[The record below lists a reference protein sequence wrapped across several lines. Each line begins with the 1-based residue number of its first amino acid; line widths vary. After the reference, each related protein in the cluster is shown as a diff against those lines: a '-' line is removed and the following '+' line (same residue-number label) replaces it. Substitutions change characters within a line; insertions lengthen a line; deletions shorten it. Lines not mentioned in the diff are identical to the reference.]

1 LGLRELKMAR
11 TRQLIAD
18 KAFELFVERG
28 FDQTTVEQIA
38 AAAEVG
44 PRTLYRYYPTK
55 EALIVKFVEVN
66 LFAAVDRLR
75 EQPDDVPLPE
85 ALYVLIDSVVTTT
98 VDNADRVLAIYE
110 MAGHAPAVQA
120 QFSEV
125 WSRWRKAVSSE
136 VARRYKGRSPE
147 LTARLAAA
155 GTSTVID
162 VSIQA
167 WAESGGTVNIRR
179 LVNRTLE
186 LMRTGDVPIPAP
198 PVRRAAVTP
207 NG

>member
-75 EQPDDVPLPE
+75 EQPDDMPLPE
-85 ALYVLIDSVVTTT
+85 ALYALIDSVVTTT
-98 VDNADRVLAIYE
+98 VDNADRVLAIYA
-110 MAGHAPAVQA
+110 MDAPAVQA

-125 WSRWRKAVSSE
+125 WSRWRHAVSTE

-147 LTARLAAA
+147 MAARLAAA
-155 GTSTVID
+155 STSAVID
-162 VSIQA
+162 ISIQA
-167 WAESGGTVNIRR
+167 WAASGGTANMRR
-179 LVNRTLE
+179 LVNRALE
-186 LMRTGDVPIPAP
+186 LMRMGDVPIPSP
-198 PVRRAAVTP
+198 PVKR
-207 NG
+207 

>member
-66 LFAAVDRLR
+66 LFAAVERLC
-75 EQPDDVPLPE
+75 EQPDDTPLSE
-85 ALYVLIDSVVTTT
+85 ALYALIDSVVTTT

-110 MAGHAPAVQA
+110 MAGCAPAVQA

-125 WSRWRKAVSSE
+125 WSRWRQAVSNE
-136 VARRYKGRSPE
+136 VARRHKGRSSE
-147 LTARLAAA
+147 MAARLAAA
-155 GTSTVID
+155 SASAVID
-162 VSIQA
+162 VSIQT
-167 WAESGGTVNIRR
+167 WAESRGAANIRR
-179 LVNRTLE
+179 LVNRSLE
-186 LMRTGDVPIPAP
+186 LMRSGDVPIAAP
-198 PVRRAAVTP
+198 PVRRPVVTP

>member
-1 LGLRELKMAR
+1 MGLRELKMAR

-75 EQPDDVPLPE
+75 EQPDDMPLPE
-85 ALYVLIDSVVTTT
+85 ALYALIDSVVTTT
-98 VDNADRVLAIYE
+98 VDNADRVLAIYA
-110 MAGHAPAVQA
+110 MDAPAVQA

-125 WSRWRKAVSSE
+125 WSRWRHAVSTE

-147 LTARLAAA
+147 MAARLAAA
-155 GTSTVID
+155 STSAVID
-162 VSIQA
+162 ISIQA
-167 WAESGGTVNIRR
+167 WAASGGTANMRR
-179 LVNRTLE
+179 LVNRALE
-186 LMRTGDVPIPAP
+186 LMRMGDVPIPSP
-198 PVRRAAVTP
+198 PVKR
-207 NG
+207 

>member
-1 LGLRELKMAR
+1 MAR

-75 EQPDDVPLPE
+75 EQPDDMPLPE
-85 ALYVLIDSVVTTT
+85 ALYALIDSVVTTT

-120 QFSEV
+120 
-125 WSRWRKAVSSE
+125 
-136 VARRYKGRSPE
+136 
-147 LTARLAAA
+147 
-155 GTSTVID
+155 
-162 VSIQA
+162 
-167 WAESGGTVNIRR
+167 
-179 LVNRTLE
+179 
-186 LMRTGDVPIPAP
+186 
-198 PVRRAAVTP
+198 
-207 NG
+207 

>member
-1 LGLRELKMAR
+1 MGLRELKMAR

-55 EALIVKFVEVN
+55 EALIVKFVEAHLLV
-66 LFAAVDRLR
+66 AVERLR
-75 EQPDDVPLPE
+75 EQPDDAPLSE
-85 ALYVLIDSVVTTT
+85 ALYALIDSVITTT
-98 VDNADRVLAIYE
+98 MENADRVLAIYE
-110 MAGHAPAVQA
+110 MAGRAPGIQA

-125 WSRWRKAVSSE
+125 WKRWCDSVSDE

-147 LTARLAAA
+147 LAARLAAA
-155 GTSTVID
+155 SANVVID
-162 VSIQA
+162 VSIRT
-167 WAESGGTVNIRR
+167 WAESGGTANIRR
-179 LVNRTLE
+179 VVNRSLE
-186 LMRTGDVPIPAP
+186 LIRAGDVPIAEPA
-198 PVRRAAVTP
+198 VKR
-207 NG
+207 

>member
-18 KAFELFVERG
+18 KAFELFVEHG
-28 FDQTTVEQIA
+28 FDRTTVEQIA

-75 EQPDDVPLPE
+75 EQPDDMPLPE
-85 ALYVLIDSVVTTT
+85 ALYALIDSVVTTT

-110 MAGHAPAVQA
+110 LDAPAVKA

-125 WSRWRKAVSSE
+125 WSRWRHAVSTE

-147 LTARLAAA
+147 MAARLAAA
-155 GTSTVID
+155 STSAVID

-167 WAESGGTVNIRR
+167 WAESRGTANMRR
-179 LVNRTLE
+179 LVNRALE
-186 LMRTGDVPIPAP
+186 LMRMGDVPIPSP
-198 PVRRAAVTP
+198 PVKR
-207 NG
+207 

>member
-1 LGLRELKMAR
+1 MGLRELKMAR

-75 EQPDDVPLPE
+75 EQPDDMPLPE
-85 ALYVLIDSVVTTT
+85 ALYALIDSVVTTT
-98 VDNADRVLAIYE
+98 VDNADRVLAIYA
-110 MAGHAPAVQA
+110 MDAPAVQA

-125 WSRWRKAVSSE
+125 WSRWRHAVSTE

-147 LTARLAAA
+147 MVARLAAA
-155 GTSTVID
+155 STSAVID

-167 WAESGGTVNIRR
+167 WAESGGTANMRR

-186 LMRTGDVPIPAP
+186 LMRGGDVPIAAP
-198 PVRRAAVTP
+198 PLKR
-207 NG
+207 